1 MDYKA
6 KLQSDKTF
14 KLSEQP
20 SSASSEGQ
28 IGFWPFDDLNYWLG
42 MHMHVDFSVPV
53 DGQVLTPRGDYMPML
68 FEFAGD
74 DDAWVYI
81 DGILV
86 ADGGGESNLYIHYNL
101 ISTTDF
107 SAHKSYHRE
116 DDPATSNVDE
126 SRLRRDQFRFELI
139 GYDNPDY
146 ASQGAEF
153 VKAIMPDAITWD
165 SSKEPSTFDNP
176 LWNTVPASETT
187 EGYRSLILGNTED
200 GNINFGNKEIS
211 SSYAGKQYKYMVRE
225 VVPDN
230 AVNADG
236 VRWADAPEELKR
248 EGGFVYNG
256 VMYDAKVFYFIGVV
270 EETSPGSGN
279 YEIKKYRYLDPEYT
293 QPDLDTKFFSFVNGT
308 EIVGITSSTARSVYF
323 HFCLI
328 WFL

>member
-1 MDYKA
+1 
-6 KLQSDKTF
+6 
-14 KLSEQP
+14 
-20 SSASSEGQ
+20 
-28 IGFWPFDDLNYWLG
+28 
-42 MHMHVDFSVPV
+42 
-53 DGQVLTPRGDYMPML
+53 
-68 FEFAGD
+68 
-74 DDAWVYI
+74 
-81 DGILV
+81 
-86 ADGGGESNLYIHYNL
+86 
-101 ISTTDF
+101 
-107 SAHKSYHRE
+107 
-116 DDPATSNVDE
+116 
-126 SRLRRDQFRFELI
+126 
-139 GYDNPDY
+139 
-146 ASQGAEF
+146 
-153 VKAIMPDAITWD
+153 MPDAITWD
-165 SSKEPSTFDNP
+165 SSKEPGTFDNP

-187 EGYRSLILGNTED
+187 EGYRSLIPGNTED

-225 VVPDN
+225 VVPEN

-236 VRWADAPEELKR
+236 VRWADAPKELKR

-293 QPDLDTKFFSFVNGT
+293 QPDPDTKFFSFVNGT